1 MTWQQVMVLQII
13 ASSSMTLWYRKVSLV
28 YSKHTFTLFLTIYLT
43 VAVAGSII
51 SVVRFGGTLPALPT
65 GTVVWYLIGEGLFIP
80 MSWYFSYRLLSIIGA
95 SSMAVAQSFIFL
107 TTATLGILLLDEPLT
122 VGLFVGA
129 MLLLSGVYLALSV
142 NGRHV
147 KKNNVT
153 LAKKLYL
160 LCMSALLLSI
170 GLLFEKLAINSIGV
184 WDYAMFGW
192 AAQGAGAVILFSIFG
207 RQELGLQRTAR
218 FWRYAFV
225 AGLLTTL
232 TGSLFIYAL
241 STSMLSSVVL
251 ASTAKITLTSVLA
264 FWLLKER
271 TYLGKRIAAV
281 ALAVC
286 GLLAIFA

>member
-1 MTWQQVMVLQII
+1 MTVL
-13 ASSSMTLWYRKVSLV
+13 SVVSLLDE
-28 YSKHTFTLFLTIYLT
+28 SLLFLLL
-43 VAVAGSII
+43 A
-51 SVVRFGGTLPALPT
+51 F
-65 GTVVWYLIGEGLFIP
+65 LF
-80 MSWYFSYRLLSIIGA
+80 
-95 SSMAVAQSFIFL
+95 FL
-107 TTATLGILLLDEPLT
+107 FLFLFFTLGILLLDEPLT